1 MQSIFRRDF
10 CSLIAALFVFVVGP
24 SGAANAQ
31 PVKSIALP
39 HTITIV
45 FPFAAGG
52 GGDVQ
57 SRIVARYL
65 PKYLPGSPTFIVKNE
80 PGAGGRTGV
89 QTVYR
94 SKPDGSVMGSTY
106 TAGAVGNQAIFGDD
120 AGYDFAKFVLLTSTY
135 HQPYTI
141 AVGPQTLY
149 KSIADLKK
157 AGKPI
162 PFCNEGGSLSLA
174 YIVIAAKEMG
184 FPYRLIPGYPG
195 APAAT
200 AGMLRG
206 DCEAVSY
213 GLEFTNRYLKEG
225 VRPITVH
232 GSERHELWPN
242 VPTSKEQGY
251 PLELKIDMV
260 FYLPP
265 GSSAEL
271 AELLR
276 DALTKLYQN
285 KEFLDAIRAAKF
297 TPTFAGTKQ
306 TQRFV
311 SELTKLY
318 SKYASELREAE
329 AKIK

>member
-1 MQSIFRRDF
+1 MKSFNKLIQGIFHHKKEEKFPQRDNPVSIQTGKNSRRE
-10 CSLIAALFVFVVGP
+10 LIKNLA
-24 SGAANAQ
+24 
-31 PVKSIALP
+31 
-39 HTITIV
+39 V
-45 FPFAAGG
+45 FPIVGVPMFNIAKKTGWTSFAENN
-52 GGDVQ
+52 
-57 SRIVARYL
+57 L
-65 PKYLPGSPTFIVKNE
+65 KT
-80 PGAGGRTGV
+80 
-89 QTVYR
+89 
-94 SKPDGSVMGSTY
+94 
-106 TAGAVGNQAIFGDD
+106 GDD

-225 VRPITVH
+225 VRPIAVH